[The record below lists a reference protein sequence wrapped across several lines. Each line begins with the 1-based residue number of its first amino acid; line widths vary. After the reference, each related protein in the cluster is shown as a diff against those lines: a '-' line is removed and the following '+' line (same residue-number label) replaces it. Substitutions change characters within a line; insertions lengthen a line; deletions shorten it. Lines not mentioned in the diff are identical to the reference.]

1 MYPEYFFSCDYGTMK
16 ILARRILLVFGSE
29 NYVFVDDLCWCWVL
43 KYIDHLDWYSV
54 VDFIWTTLDGFY
66 TTLKHFQVIIT
77 DFKLFKVS
85 ITLKEPVPTFPTFS
99 KSAKMVFWK
108 FVFSFY
114 WSISL
119 SIKNEYLYCY
129 SYVMDI
135 KQSLLFAYVLYD
147 GEALYHFCGNL

>member
-1 MYPEYFFSCDYGTMK
+1 MLKFLQCHRQSETTTPLLLTYSKSLWKRSVYPEYFFSCDYGTMK

-29 NYVFVDDLCWCWVL
+29 NYVFFDDLYWCWVL
-43 KYIDHLDWYSV
+43 KYIVHLDWYSV

-99 KSAKMVFWK
+99 KSVKMVFWK

-114 WSISL
+114 WS
-119 SIKNEYLYCY
+119 Y
-129 SYVMDI
+129 
-135 KQSLLFAYVLYD
+135 A
-147 GEALYHFCGNL
+147 